1 MNFTMRYVEF
11 KNKTNKKTK
20 QKLSDPPFSC
30 FPPSCGR
37 DATTRQV
44 ADDVSFTVCILLT
57 GHRLVS
63 ILKCTQLAKHI
74 YAMSG
79 NGRGNMR
86 PTSRSPPFLVI
97 GLLVA
102 MCILAFNYWNLSS
115 KNGDLSRQ
123 LETLQVDF
131 RAVSDKHLTVE
142 KRAADLA
149 SQLSESQTKQNQ
161 LQSSLAGKETK
172 LSELN
177 GEVET
182 LRGQLQTATESL
194 VSFFFPF
201 VCFC

>member
-1 MNFTMRYVEF
+1 
-11 KNKTNKKTK
+11 
-20 QKLSDPPFSC
+20 
-30 FPPSCGR
+30 
-37 DATTRQV
+37 
-44 ADDVSFTVCILLT
+44 
-57 GHRLVS
+57 
-63 ILKCTQLAKHI
+63 
-74 YAMSG
+74 MSG

-131 RAVSDKHLTVE
+131 RTVSDKHLTVE

-161 LQSSLAGKETK
+161 LQSSLAEKEVK

-194 VSFFFPF
+194 VSFFLFSFLFLF
-201 VCFC
+201 VCLLVFKGLSFGVCNIAFRIKSYECNSSSAILLELRNLDDRRKHEATPLLLRLQGC

>member
-1 MNFTMRYVEF
+1 
-11 KNKTNKKTK
+11 
-20 QKLSDPPFSC
+20 
-30 FPPSCGR
+30 
-37 DATTRQV
+37 
-44 ADDVSFTVCILLT
+44 
-57 GHRLVS
+57 
-63 ILKCTQLAKHI
+63 
-74 YAMSG
+74 
-79 NGRGNMR
+79 MR

-131 RAVSDKHLTVE
+131 RTVSDKHLTVE

-161 LQSSLAGKETK
+161 LQSSLAEKEVK

-194 VSFFFPF
+194 VRFFSFFFSSF
-201 VCFC
+201 FLLSFCCFLLVFKGLSFSVCNIAFRIKSYECNSSSAT